1 VWAASDEADFLKG
14 RFLWAVW
21 DAEELIKQQDE
32 IARKDNLRIG
42 LIE

>member
-14 RFLWAVW
+14 RFVWAIW
-21 DAEELIKQQDE
+21 DAEELIKRQDE
-32 IARKDNLRIG
+32 IAREAILRIG